1 MSIRFLGTSVFK
13 RMEST
18 VQIAG
23 FSNRQIISPGAIPFI
38 GSRESLIQK
47 SPEARRLRKRLLE
60 KPGLI
65 AVKRGMT
72 CYFDNKGRRIPAT
85 VLEVDQC
92 EVIQNKTLE
101 KNGYYAVQM
110 GAGFKKPENQTK
122 SMLGHFREA
131 KVSPKAF
138 VAEFEVKDKGGLIP
152 PGTEIKA
159 DRFKVGQL
167 VDVIS
172 NCKGKGFAGGMKRWG
187 FHGGRA
193 THGVSLSHRT
203 IGSTGQ
209 NTDPARVFPGKKMP
223 GHMGDVSHTIFNLEV
238 LDVNAGKGYLLVK
251 GSVSGSNGSYIK
263 VRDALKVYGSHIISD
278 KSIPKGQKQDGK

>member
-1 MSIRFLGTSVFK
+1 
-13 RMEST
+13 MEST
-18 VQIAG
+18 MKIAG

-38 GSRESLIQK
+38 NSGEPLIQK
-47 SPEARRLRKRLLE
+47 SPEARRMRKRLLE
-60 KPGLI
+60 RPGLI

-92 EVIQNKTLE
+92 EVIQNKTVK

-110 GAGFKKPENQTK
+110 GAGFRKPENETK
-122 SMLGHFREA
+122 SMLGHYREA

-138 VAEFEVKDKGGLIP
+138 VAEFEVKSKDGLIP

-172 NCKGKGFAGGMKRWG
+172 HCKGKGFAGGMKRWG

-223 GHMGDVSHTIFNLEV
+223 GHMGDISHTIFNLEV
-238 LDVNAGKGYLLVK
+238 LDVNAEKGYFLVK
-251 GSVSGSNGSYIK
+251 GCVSGSNGSYIK
-263 VRDALKVYGSHIISD
+263 VRDALKSYGSHIISD
-278 KSIPKGQKQDGK
+278 KSSSRTSKEEEN